1 MLYPTISSLVEKVGN
16 RYSLVL
22 VVAKRARQLVDE
34 MEEMGVHSDEKPV
47 KLAVLDLDQGHL
59 KCSGLN
65 NDGHHAF

>member
-59 KCSGLN
+59 KCNGLH

>member
-47 KLAVLDLDQGHL
+47 KLAVLDLDQGRL
-59 KCSGLN
+59 KCTGLH